1 MKLIEFE
8 FLQSCD
14 LLEEYTFSYKQTITE
29 SEKTQKKLSL
39 VSELEFLKEKG
50 LSRDEAYKEIKKS
63 RPQEE
68 EKLKNI
74 IGFIYVPETLKN
86 IPVFKDELKDV
97 DKEKTLDVKKVNSK
111 LQNKKFPLTKSI
123 VNKFL
128 KTGIK
133 SISMSLIMSTWL
145 VDNNIQDNYRNYMPA
160 ANEIIKTYN
169 LSDLNQEDFKNKINS
184 QTNNYFEEENTKEDI
199 GSKNSKLSNQKELL
213 DLMKFHEGFR
223 PYLYNDDKHISFGY
237 GTQIIFNDNV
247 DNVYKIKKKDL
258 NKFYLKQLKNYGLKD
273 LNTGKDKITISSIDD
288 VIKLLVK
295 NRFGIDLTKLSN
307 AEISNSD
314 FVKNN
319 EEIIKRHKALIKKR
333 NKKIANWQNQNNPS
347 KTILGY
353 IKAAEENNKRSE
365 KLIKRLQTR
374 NKYAKNKSLC
384 NKEQA
389 LKILLAFLKNVVEPS
404 LKKGYK
410 NYELLNNEDFKYLS
424 FLLKEATY
432 NVGPGFK
439 DEFTNFSKAVNN
451 IISIAAKFEN
461 NSYKNNLINKGDRIK
476 TLKALIKEINK
487 AIEEIT
493 TTGNKNS
500 QRYNFYRDKLK
511 EIVSSIKQETN
522 TDKNEEN
529 KSSNKS
535 EAYTLKNAYKF
546 IYG

>member
-29 SEKTQKKLSL
+29 SERTQKKLSL
-39 VSELEFLKEKG
+39 TSELEFLKEKG
-50 LSRDEAYKEIKKS
+50 LSRDEAYEEIKKS

-68 EKLKNI
+68 GKLKKI

-145 VDNNIQDNYRNYMPA
+145 VDSNIQNDYKNYMPA
-160 ANEIIKTYN
+160 ANEIIQTYD
-169 LSDLNQEDFKNKINS
+169 LSDLIHLNKGNFRDIINS
-184 QTNNYFEEENTKEDI
+184 QTNNYFEEENTKEDT
-199 GSKNSKLSNQKELL
+199 NSKLSNQKELL

-273 LNTGKDKITISSIDD
+273 LNTGENKIKISSIDD

-295 NRFGIDLTKLSN
+295 NRFGVDLTNLSN
-307 AEISNSD
+307 AEVSNSD
-314 FVKNN
+314 FVTNN
-319 EEIIKRHKALIKKR
+319 NKIIKKHEDLIKKR
-333 NKKIANWQNQNNPS
+333 NNQIANWQKQKNPN
-347 KTILGY
+347 KTILSY
-353 IKAAEENNKRSE
+353 IKVAEENNERSE
-365 KLIKRLQTR
+365 NLIKRLQTR

-384 NKEQA
+384 NEEQA
-389 LKILLAFLKNVVEPS
+389 LKMLLAFIKKVVDPS
-404 LKKGYK
+404 LEKGYK
-410 NYELLNNEDFKYLS
+410 NYELLNNEDFKYLL

-451 IISIAAKFEN
+451 IISIAAKFKN

-476 TLKALIKEINK
+476 TLNILINEINK
-487 AIEEIT
+487 AIKQIT

-500 QRYNFYRDKLK
+500 QRYNHYRAELK
-511 EIVSSIKQETN
+511 EIVSSIKQEIKSN
-522 TDKNEEN
+522 NEEEN